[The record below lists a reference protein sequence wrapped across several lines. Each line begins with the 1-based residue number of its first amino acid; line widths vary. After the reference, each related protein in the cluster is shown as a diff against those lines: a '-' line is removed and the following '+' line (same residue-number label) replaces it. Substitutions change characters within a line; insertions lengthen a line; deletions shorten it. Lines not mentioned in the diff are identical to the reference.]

1 MNNVLL
7 DALEE
12 LSWLFQRKMV
22 PYWIFG
28 AFASSFSQSQWIM
41 SHHVVDLAFQND
53 EEYEK
58 ALRVVQEAGYS
69 IEEEFLWEGKKHPGR
84 SRKTR
89 VRTPEGAV
97 MEFCFVKNDCDVDYL
112 NAPEVRAFGSTFR
125 VFTVKDLKK
134 MYYVFHEKGECE
146 DMDVFYATISS

>member
-12 LSWLFQRKMV
+12 LSWIFQKKMV

-28 AFASSFSQSQWIM
+28 AFASSFSQAQWIM
-41 SHHVVDLAFQND
+41 SHHVVELAFQND

-58 ALRVVQEAGYS
+58 ALRVVKEAGYTVADE
-69 IEEEFLWEGKKHPGR
+69 ITWDGKKHPGTSRR
-84 SRKTR
+84 SQ
-89 VRTPEGAV
+89 VHTPEGAV
-97 MEFCFVKNDCDVDYL
+97 MEFCFVKHDCDVDYL

-125 VFTVKDLKK
+125 VFTPKDLKK
-134 MYYVFHEKGECE
+134 MYYMLHALGESE
-146 DMDVFYATISS
+146 EMDQFYKTL